1 MKVISIY
8 RNLNL
13 LGVAACLMLAVSSG
27 AHALSSQGM
36 AESTASANSHDYERI
51 IAHLRGAYG
60 PRSFFNLVVG
70 LYSYPLP
77 GLYGAQFNIKAGLM
91 VLDIAPG
98 FPHVDAAQM
107 HHIEKISG
115 YSPGPVEIQEIQAS
129 KFAETGPGWRKIQ
142 PPKSRYAFV
151 RWIKQNFI
159 NHHY

>member
-1 MKVISIY
+1 MKIISSY

-13 LGVAACLMLAVSSG
+13 WTVAVCIMLAVPSG
-27 AHALSSQGM
+27 AQALSSQGM
-36 AESTASANSHDYERI
+36 AESTASANSQDYERI
-51 IAHLRGAYG
+51 IAHLRGVYG
-60 PRSFFNLVVG
+60 PRGYFNLVVG
-70 LYSYPLP
+70 LYTYPLP
-77 GLYGAQFNIKAGLM
+77 GLYGVQFNIKAGLM

-98 FPHVDAAQM
+98 FPRVDVAQM

-115 YSPGPVEIQEIQAS
+115 YSPGPVEIQDIPAS

-151 RWIKQNFI
+151 RWIKQNFV